1 MKKNEKKKIWA
12 YIRGGG
18 GKGGGAYN
26 RNEKSATDL
35 MGL

>member
-1 MKKNEKKKIWA
+1 MRKKKYGLIYGA
-12 YIRGGG
+12 GGE
-18 GKGGGAYN
+18 GGGAYN